1 VRRDGGAR
9 LHCWFMMVTA
19 EVIHML
25 TALVGI
31 AATIYIFKF
40 ITGLFKP
47 TPTIWRCTQVPGGCG
62 YGPEQACECSEEAR
76 ERWIRQ
82 GCRES
87 RSDSSLPAALTPS

>member
-1 VRRDGGAR
+1 
-9 LHCWFMMVTA
+9 MMITA

-47 TPTIWRCTQVPGGCG
+47 TPTIWRCTQVLGGCG
-62 YGPEQACECSEEAR
+62 SGPEQACECSEEAR

-87 RSDSSLPAALTPS
+87 RSDSLLPGALTPP